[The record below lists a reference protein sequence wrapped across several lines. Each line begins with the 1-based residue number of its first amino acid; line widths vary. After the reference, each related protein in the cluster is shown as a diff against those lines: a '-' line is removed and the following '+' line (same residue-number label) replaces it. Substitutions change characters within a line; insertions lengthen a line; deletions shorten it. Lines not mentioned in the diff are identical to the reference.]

1 MLDLISVKQLNFKNC
16 SKASEDEKEKHS
28 VSEIEKKNPSD
39 SIDELIKMLEK
50 ENKVLEKLDPEV
62 SETNDVLID
71 TLDELLKLLNSIN
84 KVLEPWYK
92 IEEVNKIK
100 SLIPKMVINKS
111 AKVFL
116 KRQYQKAKDMKTL
129 DMIKDV
135 MTSL

>member
-1 MLDLISVKQLNFKNC
+1 MISAKQLNFKNC

-39 SIDELIKMLEK
+39 SIDESIKMLEK

-71 TLDELLKLLNSIN
+71 TLDELLNSIN
-84 KVLEPWYK
+84 KVAE
-92 IEEVNKIK
+92 
-100 SLIPKMVINKS
+100 
-111 AKVFL
+111 VFL
-116 KRQYQKAKDMKTL
+116 KRQYQKANDMKTL